1 MDAKRLA
8 RAMLDDYGM
17 KPNQR
22 KFGKFDARLYL
33 NKTLF
38 GRARSGIEG
47 LSFEESYA
55 IETALVGIDHALGTG
70 RVGGMITQHVA
81 KLTAWRF
88 IQLVAEIAVACDFQG
103 DVPYWLN
110 QVLYPRLAKGSP
122 VKMTGF

>member
-33 NKTLF
+33 NKTLL

-55 IETALVGIDHALGTG
+55 IETALMGIDHALGTG

-81 KLTAWRF
+81 KLTFPERMYIVITKF
-88 IQLVAEIAVACDFQG
+88 DTHG
-103 DVPYWLN
+103 
-110 QVLYPRLAKGSP
+110 PRKSS
-122 VKMTGF
+122 VR